1 MAKYVIEGNIDFYDE
16 LYKSLGNNT
25 KDCNN
30 DNCNDG
36 KEKVEFCQISGLPLI
51 ENNVTLECKHKY
63 NYDTLYKEIC
73 KQKYIFRTYNLESL
87 SKPDFQRFIEAKVDY
102 YIRCPY
108 CRNVQFTMLPYYEN
122 SGSEKRYGINSLVK
136 EHNDHNYLIKT
147 NMNSNYHYNAYGYT
161 FLPGVCCKIVD
172 VKDGQNV
179 FCTTKYSALVP
190 MMNKSFCLNHI
201 RAEVK
206 QYNNEKKLLEKQK
219 EKEQKLL
226 EKQKEKEQKLL
237 EKQKEKEQK
246 KALKGEQKKTQ
257 IKEKKNTIIKQNI
270 QIGEFSTT
278 TTDTTCCSILKSGA
292 KKGQQCGAKGKYNGL
307 CARHLPAILQNKTE
321 ETKTSNPDNI

>member
-25 KDCNN
+25 KDCND
-30 DNCNDG
+30 DNFNDG
-36 KEKVEFCQISGLPLI
+36 KEKVEFCQISGLPLT

-73 KQKYIFRTYNLESL
+73 KQKYVFRTYNLESL

-108 CRNVQFTMLPYYEN
+108 CRHVQFTMLPYYEN
-122 SGSEKRYGINSLVK
+122 SGCEKRYGINSLVK
-136 EHNDHNYLIKT
+136 EHNDTNYLIKT
-147 NMNSNYHYNAYGYT
+147 NVNSNYHYNAYGYT
-161 FLPGVCCKIVD
+161 FLPGVCCKVVD
-172 VKDGQNV
+172 VKEGQNV

-206 QYNNEKKLLEKQK
+206 QYNNEKKILEKAQK
-219 EKEQKLL
+219 KEQKLL

-246 KALKGEQKKTQ
+246 KALKGEQKTSKTM
-257 IKEKKNTIIKQNI
+257 EKNTIIKQNI
-270 QIGEFSTT
+270 QIGEFSI
-278 TTDTTCCSILKSGA
+278 TCCSILKSGA

-307 CARHLPAILQNKTE
+307 CARHLQANLQNKTDDDKQPN
-321 ETKTSNPDNI
+321 TDI

>member
-1 MAKYVIEGNIDFYDE
+1 MAKYIIEGNIDFYDE
-16 LYKSLGNNT
+16 LYKSLGT
-25 KDCNN
+25 KDCN
-30 DNCNDG
+30 NDG
-36 KEKVEFCQISGLPLI
+36 KEKVELCQISGMPLSD
-51 ENNVTLECKHKY
+51 NNVTLECKHKY

-87 SKPDFQRFIEAKVDY
+87 SKPDFQRFIDAAVDY

-108 CRNVQFTMLPYYEN
+108 CRHVQFTMLPYYEN
-122 SGSEKRYGINSLVK
+122 NGYEKRYGINSLVK
-136 EHNDHNYLIKT
+136 EHYDTNYLIKT

-161 FLPGVCCKIVD
+161 FLPGVCCKVVD
-172 VKDGQNV
+172 VTDGQNV

-219 EKEQKLL
+219 EKEQKKEQKLL
-226 EKQKEKEQKLL
+226 EKEKEKEQKLL
-237 EKQKEKEQK
+237 EKQKEKQK
-246 KALKGEQKKTQ
+246 EKALKCEQKKTV
-257 IKEKKNTIIKQNI
+257 EKNTIIKQNI

-278 TTDTTCCSILKSGA
+278 ITDTTCCSILKSGA

-307 CARHLPAILQNKTE
+307 CARHLPNNKETKTE
-321 ETKTSNPDNI
+321 EPKTEEPKTDI

>member
-30 DNCNDG
+30 ENCNDG
-36 KEKVEFCQISGLPLI
+36 KEKVEFCQISGLPLSD
-51 ENNVTLECKHKY
+51 NNITLECKHKY

-73 KQKYIFRTYNLESL
+73 KQKYVFRTYNLESL
-87 SKPDFQRFIEAKVDY
+87 SKPDFQRFIDAAVDY

-108 CRNVQFTMLPYYEN
+108 CRHVQFTMLPYYEN
-122 SGSEKRYGINSLVK
+122 SGCEKRYGINSLVK
-136 EHNDHNYLIKT
+136 EHNDTNYLIKT
-147 NMNSNYHYNAYGYT
+147 NVNSNYHYNAYGYT
-161 FLPGVCCKIVD
+161 FLPGVCCKVVD

-179 FCTTKYSALVP
+179 FCTTKFSALVP

-201 RAEVK
+201 RPEVK
-206 QYNNEKKLLEKQK
+206 QYNNEKKLLEKTQKKEQKLLEKEK

-226 EKQKEKEQKLL
+226 EKQKENALK
-237 EKQKEKEQK
+237 KEKK
-246 KALKGEQKKTQ
+246 KSQ

-278 TTDTTCCSILKSGA
+278 TDNITNTTCCSILKSGA

-307 CARHLPAILQNKTE
+307 CARHLPTILQNKTDE
-321 ETKTSNPDNI
+321 DKQPNTDI

>member
-1 MAKYVIEGNIDFYDE
+1 MAKYIIEGNIDFYDE
-16 LYKSLGNNT
+16 LYKSLGT
-25 KDCNN
+25 KDCN

-36 KEKVEFCQISGLPLI
+36 KEKVELCQISGMPLSD
-51 ENNVTLECKHKY
+51 NNVTLECKHKY

-87 SKPDFQRFIEAKVDY
+87 SKPDFQRFIDAAVDY

-108 CRNVQFTMLPYYEN
+108 CRHVQFTMLPYDEN
-122 SGSEKRYGINSLVK
+122 SGCEKRYGINSLVK
-136 EHNDHNYLIKT
+136 EHNDANYLIKT

-161 FLPGVCCKIVD
+161 FLPGVCCKVVD

-206 QYNNEKKLLEKQK
+206 QYNKEKKLLEKAQM
-219 EKEQKLL
+219 KEQKLL
-226 EKQKEKEQKLL
+226 EKQKEKVQMKEQKLL
-237 EKQKEKEQK
+237 EKQEKKEQK
-246 KALKGEQKKTQ
+246 Q
-257 IKEKKNTIIKQNI
+257 KEKKNTIIKQNI
-270 QIGEFSTT
+270 QIGEFSPNTN
-278 TTDTTCCSILKSGA
+278 TTCCSILKSGA

-307 CARHLPAILQNKTE
+307 CARHIPLNKETKTE
-321 ETKTSNPDNI
+321 ETKTEETNTDI

>member
-1 MAKYVIEGNIDFYDE
+1 MSKYIIEGNIDFYDE
-16 LYKSLGNNT
+16 LYKSLGT
-25 KDCNN
+25 KDCND
-30 DNCNDG
+30 DNCNDS
-36 KEKVEFCQISGLPLI
+36 KEKVELCQISGLPLSD
-51 ENNVTLECKHKY
+51 NNVTLECKHKY

-87 SKPDFQRFIEAKVDY
+87 SKPDFQRFIDAAVDY

-108 CRNVQFTMLPYYEN
+108 CRHVQFTMLPYDEN
-122 SGSEKRYGINSLVK
+122 SGCEKRYGINSLVK
-136 EHNDHNYLIKT
+136 EHNDMNYLIKT

-161 FLPGVCCKIVD
+161 FLPGVCCKVVD

-206 QYNNEKKLLEKQK
+206 QYNNEKKLLEKQEKKEEKQK
-219 EKEQKLL
+219 EKEQLKEKKLL
-226 EKQKEKEQKLL
+226 EKQKEKQ
-237 EKQKEKEQK
+237 EKKEQK
-246 KALKGEQKKTQ
+246 TLE
-257 IKEKKNTIIKQNI
+257 KNTIIKQNI
-270 QIGEFSTT
+270 QIGEFSTNANT
-278 TTDTTCCSILKSGA
+278 TTNTTCCSILKSGS

-307 CARHLPAILQNKTE
+307 CARHLPTILQNKTDE
-321 ETKTSNPDNI
+321 DKQPNTDI

>member
-1 MAKYVIEGNIDFYDE
+1 MAKYIIEGNIDFYDE

-30 DNCNDG
+30 ENI
-36 KEKVEFCQISGLPLI
+36 EKVELCQISGFPLI
-51 ENNVTLECKHKY
+51 ENNITLECKHKY

-108 CRNVQFTMLPYYEN
+108 CRHVQFTILPYYEN
-122 SGSEKRYGINSLVK
+122 SGCEKRYGINSLVK

-161 FLPGVCCKIVD
+161 FFSGVCCKIVD

-179 FCTTKYSALVP
+179 FCTTKFSALVP
-190 MMNKSFCLNHI
+190 MMNKSFCFNHI

-206 QYNNEKKLLEKQK
+206 QYNNEKKLLEKAQK
-219 EKEQKLL
+219 KEQKLL
-226 EKQKEKEQKLL
+226 DKEKEKAEIKEKKLL
-237 EKQKEKEQK
+237 EKQEKNALKKEKTIE
-246 KALKGEQKKTQ
+246 
-257 IKEKKNTIIKQNI
+257 KNTIIKQNI
-270 QIGEFSTT
+270 QIGEFS

-307 CARHLPAILQNKTE
+307 CARHLPAKTE
-321 ETKTSNPDNI
+321 ETKTSNPENI